1 MYAVLFV
8 LEDPDKLDAI
18 LDAWYALGVG
28 GATIFESSGLYRRR
42 NMRQNIPI
50 RYVFPQR
57 TSTEEGNMT
66 IYTVLPDADMVNSC
80 LEAVERIVGNLDLP
94 GTGIFTAWPLT
105 VSRGVLK
112 QPREQAGQ

>member
-18 LDAWYALGVG
+18 LDAWYALGIG
-28 GATIFESSGLYRRR
+28 GATIFESSGLHRRR

-57 TSTEEGNMT
+57 ASTQEGNLT
-66 IYTVLPDADMVNSC
+66 VYTVLPDADMVDDC
-80 LEAVERIVGNLDLP
+80 LDAVERIVGSLDLP

-105 VSRGVLK
+105 VSRGVQK
-112 QPREQAGQ
+112 QPRGQAKQ